1 LTEQVNPIG
10 LQGIQLALPD
20 SIVPFKP
27 FAAQRAF
34 PSFIFR
40 HPGYLAAEEEV
51 TGQCFGPSRFF
62 ALPIE
67 RKSN

>member
-51 TGQCFGPSRFF
+51 TGLMAFEGHSR
-62 ALPIE
+62 LQIL
-67 RKSN
+67 SQNI